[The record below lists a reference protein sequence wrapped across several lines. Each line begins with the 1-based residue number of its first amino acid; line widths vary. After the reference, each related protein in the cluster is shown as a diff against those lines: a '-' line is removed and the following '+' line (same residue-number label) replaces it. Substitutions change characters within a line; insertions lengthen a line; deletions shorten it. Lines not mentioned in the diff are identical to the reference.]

1 MPKSSST
8 VSLSPCYDDN
18 ETLEIGID
26 EAGRGPLFGR
36 VYTAAVVLPKSE
48 TFDHSLMKDSKKF
61 HSAKKINEAAEYI
74 KKNALFWKVAWSDE
88 DTVDKIN
95 IRQATFRAMHDAI
108 REIVSK
114 SGTSDLLLLVD
125 GNDFKTYSVF
135 DESTQCQVCVPH
147 LCFEGG
153 DNKYSAIAAASILAK
168 TSRDQYIEDLCKTH
182 PTLDTLYGIG
192 SHKGYGTKKH
202 LEAIRDHGVTPW
214 HRKSFGICKSA
225 KLNNGFGEK

>member
-8 VSLSPCYDDN
+8 VSLSPCYNDN

-125 GNDFKTYSVF
+125 GNDFKTYSMF

-182 PTLDTLYGIG
+182 PALDTLYGIG